1 MLDWNKIPESM
12 KCPEVREYYEIL
24 KKHETELRV
33 KRLFDIIVASV
44 LFGILLPVF
53 LVLAVAIKIDSKG
66 PVFFRQVRITQY
78 ARKFS
83 IFKFRTM
90 ECRAEEKGTLVTVKN
105 DPRVTRV
112 GRILRK
118 YRLDELP
125 QLLNIING
133 EMTFVG
139 TRPEVEKYVKA
150 YTDEMKATLL
160 LPAGVTSLA
169 SICYKDEE
177 KLLENAENADRV
189 YITEILPQ
197 KMKYNLEAIRKFSLR
212 NEFFIM
218 IKTAM
223 AVCRD

>member
-90 ECRAEEKGTLVTVKN
+90 ECRAEENGTLVTVKN